1 MLSYLKSS
9 IFKKFVMG
17 LTGLGL
23 AAFVFVHMAGN
34 LLIFVSAEAY
44 NTYGHKIV
52 SNPLYPLISWG
63 LVAMM
68 LAHAFMGI
76 LLSAENNKA
85 KPSRYAVAS
94 AASKDAS
101 VASKTMIFSGSILL
115 VFIITHLVG
124 FKYGNYYEVTYDGVV
139 MRDLFRLILEV
150 FQNPVAVVWYIV
162 ALIVLCVHLRHGV
175 ASCFQSL
182 GFNHPRYTPWVQKIG
197 ILYAVVVAFGFIS
210 QPLYV
215 YLIHKG

>member
-76 LLSAENNKA
+76 LLSAENNKG
-85 KPSRYAVAS
+85 KSSRYAVAP
-94 AASKDAS
+94 AASKDSS

>member
-85 KPSRYAVAS
+85 KSSRYAVAP
-94 AASKDAS
+94 AASKDSS

-124 FKYGNYYEVTYDGVV
+124 FKYGNYYEVTYHGVV

-150 FQNPVAVVWYIV
+150 FKNPVAVVWYIV